1 MYLSSVASCGN
12 TFSDEISCLYCGVG
26 VLRCV
31 QASKID
37 CAILTSSTKG
47 RKEMADAIQG
57 RISIPGL
64 GPREAC
70 RGLGGCRDRNFP
82 CQCRVGIRPH
92 TGCQW
97 AGTMRRV

>member
-12 TFSDEISCLYCGVG
+12 TFSDEISCLCCGIG
-26 VLRCV
+26 VSRCV

-37 CAILTSSTKG
+37 CAIRTSSTKG

-64 GPREAC
+64 GPRDAC
-70 RGLGGCRDRNFP
+70 RGALGAAETVTFLASAALVYARTLAASGQEP
-82 CQCRVGIRPH
+82 
-92 TGCQW
+92 
-97 AGTMRRV
+97 